1 MNRLVLAIIR
11 ALFVLLTAIL
21 GFLAIFYFPWVQD
34 NASQSSLY
42 YLNGIKFNST
52 ATFLDFQYAKN
63 MACNYSESYQV
74 NAQYSEKNIEFA
86 DFFEN
91 RNPALNPTAYCN
103 SIQLLPSFCI
113 VTEAIIIISQIALI
127 IVVAVASSRIVQS
140 INNASVLIQRL
151 HYIQISCIICS
162 FLSIIAIIVF
172 SLRFKDSFK
181 SLTIKW
187 RFVSGFYVT
196 LFTIFTPL
204 LIAATYWYE
213 SKLWSDAFYQDQLQW
228 NRGDEQQRVQQYI
241 EQMQYPRQ
249 PSDFQS
255 LMGGLK
261 TPADVAREMDKKE
274 EYENHKQQLQGQLL
288 PM

>member
-1 MNRLVLAIIR
+1 MNRLALAITR
-11 ALFVLLTAIL
+11 TLFVLLTATL

-34 NASQSSLY
+34 DASQSSLY

-74 NAQYSEKNIEFA
+74 NAQYSEENIEFA
-86 DFFEN
+86 NFFEN
-91 RNPALNPTAYCN
+91 RNPALNSIAYCN

-113 VTEAIIIISQIALI
+113 ATEIIIIISQITLI

-140 INNASVLIQRL
+140 INDASVLVQRL
-151 HYIQISCIICS
+151 YYIQISCIICS
-162 FLSIIAIIVF
+162 FLSTIAIIVF
-172 SLRFKDSFK
+172 SLRFKDSFI
-181 SLTIKW
+181 SLPIKW

-204 LIAATYWYE
+204 LIAVTYWYE
-213 SKLWSDAFYQDQLQW
+213 RKLWSDAFYQDQLRW
-228 NRGDEQQRVQQYI
+228 NRGNEQQRVQQYI

-261 TPADVAREMDKKE
+261 TPADMTREMDKKE
-274 EYENHKQQLQGQLL
+274 GYRNHKQQLQGPLL